1 MTQAKILLAE
11 DDINLGPLLKA
22 YLEQKGFSCTLA
34 KDGAAAVDL
43 FLDNTYTMCI
53 LDVMMPVKD
62 GFAAAIEIK
71 KIKKSVPIIF
81 LTAKNQEQDKINGF
95 ALGADDYLT
104 KPFSMDELLMRIN
117 VIMRRTS
124 ITTDE
129 DNVFEISNFFFDY
142 NRQLLTYTNPETAE
156 KENLKLTSKEA
167 ELLRIFCLT
176 PNQVVDRSTI
186 LQKIWRND
194 TYFNARSMDVYIT
207 KLRKYLRKDPSV
219 DIVNQHGVG
228 FKLACIPP
236 AEK

>member
-1 MTQAKILLAE
+1 MMQAKILLAE

-43 FLDNTYTMCI
+43 FLNNTYTMCI
-53 LDVMMPVKD
+53 FDVMMPVKD

-71 KIKKSVPIIF
+71 KIKNVPIIF
-81 LTAKNQEQDKINGF
+81 LTAKNQEQDKLNGF

-117 VIMRRTS
+117 VITRRTRVS
-124 ITTDE
+124 SDDE
-129 DNVFEISNFFFDY
+129 NIFEISNFLFDY
-142 NRQLLTYTNPETAE
+142 NRQMMTYTNPQTGE

-207 KLRKYLRKDPSV
+207 KLRKYLRKDPNV

-228 FKLACIPP
+228 FKLAFIPLS
-236 AEK
+236 K

>member
-1 MTQAKILLAE
+1 
-11 DDINLGPLLKA
+11 
-22 YLEQKGFSCTLA
+22 
-34 KDGAAAVDL
+34 
-43 FLDNTYTMCI
+43 MCI

-71 KIKKSVPIIF
+71 KIKKNVPIIF
-81 LTAKNQEQDKINGF
+81 LTAKNQEQDKLNGF

-117 VIMRRTS
+117 VITRRTRVS
-124 ITTDE
+124 SDDE
-129 DNVFEISNFFFDY
+129 NIFEISNFLFDY
-142 NRQLLTYTNPETAE
+142 NRQMMTYTNPQTGE

-207 KLRKYLRKDPSV
+207 KLRKYLRKDPNV

-228 FKLACIPP
+228 FKLAFIPLS
-236 AEK
+236 K

>member
-22 YLEQKGFSCTLA
+22 YLEQKGFSCSLA
-34 KDGAAAVDL
+34 KDGAAAVEL
-43 FLDNTYTMCI
+43 FLNNTYSLCV

-62 GFAAAIEIK
+62 GFSAAIEMKRINK
-71 KIKKSVPIIF
+71 NVPIIF
-81 LTAKNQEQDKINGF
+81 LTAKSQEQDKINGF
-95 ALGADDYLT
+95 SLGADDYLT

-117 VIMRRTS
+117 VITRRSRLTS
-124 ITTDE
+124 DD
-129 DNVFEISNFFFDY
+129 DNIFEISNYLFDY
-142 NRQLLTYTNPETAE
+142 NRQMMTYTDPETGE
-156 KENLKLTSKEA
+156 KENFKLTSKEA

-207 KLRKYLRKDPSV
+207 KLRKYLKKDPNV
-219 DIVNQHGVG
+219 NIVNQHGVG
-228 FKLACIPP
+228 FKLACLPLD
-236 AEK
+236 K